1 MNNDLGYNNHN
12 SYPNQAGGGS
22 NVFIGGNNN
31 PNNFPFNSGGSNVF
45 IGTSNACTAGTFGSG
60 PCLNGG
66 VYKYIIL

>member
-1 MNNDLGYNNHN
+1 MFLLV
-12 SYPNQAGGGS
+12 QS

-45 IGTSNACTAGTFGSG
+45 IGTQNACTAGTFGSG

-66 VYKYIIL
+66 VYINI